1 MPDLDDFLDQLP
13 LSQNERNIIS
23 FKNVL
28 GLLNTTTF
36 NTLLSQEKIAKSFN
50 IYNDDI
56 LSDTVNN
63 AFTSQ
68 QLSFL
73 KQREWSLNTG
83 TDTTFV
89 PNLEPTETTPDELGT
104 GGVSNPNVE
113 KIIIPLTKV
122 SETNDQLYVAYDP
135 SFYID
140 TDGNNLYAAPQSD
153 HSYNTSGNNIVR

>member
-63 AFTSQ
+63 AFTS
-68 QLSFL
+68 
-73 KQREWSLNTG
+73 
-83 TDTTFV
+83 
-89 PNLEPTETTPDELGT
+89 
-104 GGVSNPNVE
+104 
-113 KIIIPLTKV
+113 
-122 SETNDQLYVAYDP
+122 
-135 SFYID
+135 
-140 TDGNNLYAAPQSD
+140 
-153 HSYNTSGNNIVR
+153 